1 MNYQNIMIFMQCL
14 KRKQTKIE
22 TNYFTLEKKLNLHLK
37 FKEIKKI
44 LETKYRISIDF
55 MMEYDILMVGGLN
68 KDIKVISGDLLKD
81 IINYTKDILDEEYKL
96 SPIEPLYISDNP
108 NNIYSPDSR
117 VYYNFHRL
125 LKDNE
130 PE

>member
-1 MNYQNIMIFMQCL
+1 MD
-14 KRKQTKIE
+14 KIQQ
-22 TNYFTLEKKLNLHLK
+22 YKIEKKLNLHLK

-81 IINYTKDILDEEYKL
+81 IINYTKDIRDEEYKL
-96 SPIEPLYISDNP
+96 VPIEPLYISDNP

>member
-1 MNYQNIMIFMQCL
+1 MENIQQY
-14 KRKQTKIE
+14 KYEKQSD
-22 TNYFTLEKKLNLHLK
+22 LCLK
-37 FKEIKKI
+37 FKDVKKLLEIKYNVP
-44 LETKYRISIDF
+44 LDF
-55 MMEYDILMVGGLN
+55 TIEYDILMVGGLN

-96 SPIEPLYISDNP
+96 FPIEPLYISDNP